1 MEWSRFI
8 ALFFPLVSLFSFLA
22 IALSMLSGLIAIR
35 EKNTRYIW
43 HSISWFFV
51 YYFFQVLKIIGEYY
65 GAEI

>member
-1 MEWSRFI
+1 
-8 ALFFPLVSLFSFLA
+8 
-22 IALSMLSGLIAIR
+22 MLSGLIAIR